1 MFNNDIGFFLGC
13 PCRIR
18 VCSRQIILL
27 LVFWA
32 SRCPRVRRR
41 FCLGVDRVSVRRAFK
56 ATLLF
61 LSVLIFSVVYLPMP
75 VVIMVVKG
83 TPVRRSLLVTVS
95 TCVIAWA
102 ICFSNVEALA
112 LQWFFERY
120 TFSFNGESVY
130 AVLLSLPT
138 RLKIRVSTT
147 RFSKIESL

>member
-1 MFNNDIGFFLGC
+1 MSGRGSGLSPSRFQGNFVVSERPNFLG
-13 PCRIR
+13 RIFADAGCDYGR
-18 VCSRQIILL
+18 E
-27 LVFWA
+27 
-32 SRCPRVRRR
+32 
-41 FCLGVDRVSVRRAFK
+41 GN
-56 ATLLF
+56 
-61 LSVLIFSVVYLPMP
+61 
-75 VVIMVVKG
+75 
-83 TPVRRSLLVTVS
+83 PVRRSLLVTVS

-138 RLKIRVSTT
+138 RLKIRVSLT